1 MQYNNTVSPQ
11 SSPVSQSSPAQLP
24 ASSTKLLEARRV
36 EIARNGGMN
45 AIRNDNVVCSAA
57 YRLLRRPLQRAPS
70 PTLRCVSLLPVNATS
85 RPLACARPKT
95 NLGASRRLLPWRPAA
110 APFALRAAQTQVR
123 SGAAPGRGYLGAGC
137 PEIGASFEPLRGCG
151 RPPAPRGLPAARS

>member
-57 YRLLRRPLQRAPS
+57 YRLLRRPLQRAQS
-70 PTLRCVSLLPVNATS
+70 PTLCSVSLLPVNYTS
-85 RPLACARPKT
+85 RP
-95 NLGASRRLLPWRPAA
+95 
-110 APFALRAAQTQVR
+110 FA
-123 SGAAPGRGYLGAGC
+123 
-137 PEIGASFEPLRGCG
+137 
-151 RPPAPRGLPAARS
+151 